1 MSQVKASNANVSY
14 KINFMNKRKP
24 AMVFSL
30 LLIIASLVSLS
41 INGLNL
47 GIDFTGGYLIEAGY
61 ETVVDLD
68 KVREVMVESN
78 FKDAQVQNF
87 GSSKDIIVRIAPRD
101 DINKATIGDSI
112 LNALKSTSDKPIT
125 MRRVEF
131 VGPQVGDELRD
142 DGGIALLVALGGILI
157 YISLRFQFKSAVGA
171 ILALIHD
178 VIITIGVFSMFYIE
192 FDLTVLAAVL
202 AVIGY
207 SLNDTVVVLDRIRET
222 FRSMRRTSTEDIL
235 NLSINQTLTR
245 TLITS
250 MTTLLV
256 VIALF
261 IFGGEIIH
269 GFALALIVGIGIG
282 TYSSIYIASSA
293 LMVMHIDRHDFLA
306 AAKEEIVD
314 DNP

>member
-1 MSQVKASNANVSY
+1 MSQTATHSGQKSL
-14 KINFMNKRKP
+14 INFMSKRKL

-30 LLIIASLVSLS
+30 ILMIIS
-41 INGLNL
+41 IGSIATKGLNF

-61 ETVVDLD
+61 QDDVNLD
-68 KVREVMVESN
+68 QVRSALASAD

-87 GSSKDIIVRIAPRD
+87 GSSKDIIVRIAPRE
-101 DINKATIGDSI
+101 DINKATIGDNILSI
-112 LNALKSTSDKPIT
+112 LATTSEKDIE

-157 YISLRFQFKSAVGA
+157 YISLRFQMKSAVGA

-178 VIITIGVFSMFYIE
+178 VVITIGVFSLLQLE
-192 FDLTVLAAVL
+192 FDLTVLASVL

-222 FRSMRRTSTEDIL
+222 FRNVRKTSAEDIL
-235 NLSINQTLTR
+235 NISINQTIAR
-245 TLITS
+245 TLVTS
-250 MTTLLV
+250 FTTLLV
-256 VIALF
+256 LLALF
-261 IFGGEIIH
+261 FFGGEIIH
-269 GFALALIVGIGIG
+269 GFATALIIGVIVG
-282 TYSSIYIASSA
+282 TYSSIYIASST
-293 LMVMHIDRHDFLA
+293 LLLLNIHKQDFLVV
-306 AAKEEIVD
+306 AKEEIVD